1 MTQTPLPLKNSKIVF
16 LVTKLTHTTQLLNLL
31 FAKMVEPTTLTL
43 HKDYGCYPRQFSFSV
58 FHILLSPSPPSMANS
73 EPTTVNT
80 TNGHKTR
87 KKKSQPKENPTI
99 SYSHKKKKFQSS
111 IPPPT
116 TQTHL
121 HYNLKLQTT
130 TTNTKNSNTPTQNLQ
145 IGDPK
150 LPTQTHKHRK
160 LKSKPRNP

>member
-43 HKDYGCYPRQFSFSV
+43 HKDYGCYPRQFSFSL

-73 EPTTVNT
+73 RPTTVNT
-80 TNGHKTR
+80 TNGHKM
-87 KKKSQPKENPTI
+87 
-99 SYSHKKKKFQSS
+99 KKKKYLNQKKIQPLATPTKRKNFKSL

-116 TQTHL
+116 TQTHP
-121 HYNLKLQTT
+121 HHSPSFKPQLQT
-130 TTNTKNSNTPTQNLQ
+130 
-145 IGDPK
+145 
-150 LPTQTHKHRK
+150 
-160 LKSKPRNP
+160 

>member
-31 FAKMVEPTTLTL
+31 FAKMVEPSTLTL

-80 TNGHKTR
+80 TDSHKTKKRKRKR
-87 KKKSQPKENPTI
+87 KKNLNKKKIQPSATPIKRKKIPIINTTTNHTNLPPSQPK
-99 SYSHKKKKFQSS
+99 
-111 IPPPT
+111 
-116 TQTHL
+116 
-121 HYNLKLQTT
+121 LQAT
-130 TTNTKNSNTPTQNLQ
+130 TTNTENPNTLT
-145 IGDPK
+145 
-150 LPTQTHKHRK
+150 
-160 LKSKPRNP
+160 